1 MFGDKGAS
9 PSAGGARRAARRL
22 VKMIL
27 GTDGRCNDPALAVT
41 ACPAC
46 GAVGDFRQHSPY
58 RRNLEDLQGGGIV
71 CGKVTIERVRCASC
85 GATHALIPPN
95 VSPYRQRSV
104 RLQGAIARARLSG
117 STVEAVG
124 EAYGI
129 CPRSLYR
136 LMACLPALLV
146 ALASATGRAPSAL
159 SAAGACSC
167 ARFRAHAARACA
179 AALGLGPFQDVA
191 MRNPPPCGHCPGDA
205 FT

>member
-1 MFGDKGAS
+1 MATVGAS
-9 PSAGGARRAARRL
+9 PRPRRRDGAAGKL
-22 VKMIL
+22 VNMIL
-27 GTDGRCNDPALAVT
+27 GTDGRRNGPALAAT

-46 GAVGDFRQHSPY
+46 GAVGGLRPHSSY
-58 RRNLEDLQGGGIV
+58 RRNLEDLEGGEVV

-85 GATHALIPPN
+85 GATHALLPPN

-104 RLQGAIARARLSG
+104 RLQGAIAAARLSG

-124 EAYGI
+124 AAYGI

-136 LMACLPALLV
+136 LMACLPALV
-146 ALASATGRAPSAL
+146 AALASLGARGRSAA
-159 SAAGACSC
+159 SAAGACAC

-179 AALGLGPFQDVA
+179 AALGLGPFQDVTV
-191 MRNPPPCGHCPGDA
+191 RNPPPCGPCSRTA

>member
-1 MFGDKGAS
+1 MFGDKDAS
-9 PSAGGARRAARRL
+9 PSTGGARRAARRL

-27 GTDGRCNDPALAVT
+27 GTDGRCNDPALAAT

-58 RRNLEDLQGGGIV
+58 RRNLEDLRGGRIV

-95 VSPYRQRSV
+95 VSPHRQRSV

-117 STVEAVG
+117 STVGGVG

-136 LMACLPALLV
+136 IMACLPALLV
-146 ALASATGRAPSAL
+146 ALASATGRAHSAP

-167 ARFRAHAARACA
+167 ARFRALLARACA
-179 AALGLGPFQDVA
+179 AALGLGPFQNVA
-191 MRNPPPCGHCPGDA
+191 MRNPPPCGPCAPGA

>member
-1 MFGDKGAS
+1 MFGDKDAS
-9 PSAGGARRAARRL
+9 PSTGGARRAARRL

-27 GTDGRCNDPALAVT
+27 GTDGRCNDPALAAT

-46 GAVGDFRQHSPY
+46 RAVGRFSPHSSY
-58 RRNLEDLQGGGIV
+58 RRNLEDLVGGGLA
-71 CGKVTIERVRCASC
+71 CGRVTIERVRCASC

-104 RLQGAIARARLSG
+104 RLQGAVARARLRG
-117 STVEAVG
+117 ETVEAVCG
-124 EAYGI
+124 AYGI

-146 ALASATGRAPSAL
+146 ALASATGRAHSAP

-167 ARFRAHAARACA
+167 ARFRAFLARACA
-179 AALGLGPFQDVA
+179 AALGLGPFQNVA
-191 MRNPPPCGHCPGDA
+191 MRNPPPCGPCAPGA

>member
-27 GTDGRCNDPALAVT
+27 GTDGRCNDPALAAT

-58 RRNLEDLQGGGIV
+58 RRNLEDLRGGRIV

-95 VSPYRQRSV
+95 VSPHRQRSV

-117 STVEAVG
+117 STVGGVG

-136 LMACLPALLV
+136 IMACLPALLV
-146 ALASATGRAPSAL
+146 ALASATGRAHSAP

-167 ARFRAHAARACA
+167 ARFRALLARACA
-179 AALGLGPFQDVA
+179 AALGLGPFQNVA
-191 MRNPPPCGHCPGDA
+191 MRNPPPCGPCAPGA

>member
-1 MFGDKGAS
+1 
-9 PSAGGARRAARRL
+9 
-22 VKMIL
+22 MIL
-27 GTDGRCNDPALAVT
+27 GTDGRCNDPALAAT

-46 GAVGDFRQHSPY
+46 RAVGRFSPHSSY
-58 RRNLEDLQGGGIV
+58 RRNLEDLVGGGIV
-71 CGKVTIERVRCASC
+71 CGRVTIDRVRCASC

-136 LMACLPALLV
+136 IVACLPALLV
-146 ALASATGRAPSAL
+146 ALSSLTGRVHAAP

-167 ARFRAHAARACA
+167 ARFRALIARACA
-179 AALGLGPFQDVA
+179 AALGLGPFQRVT
-191 MRNPPPCGHCPGDA
+191 MPNPPPCGPCAAGA

>member
-1 MFGDKGAS
+1 
-9 PSAGGARRAARRL
+9 
-22 VKMIL
+22 MIL
-27 GTDGRCNDPALAVT
+27 GTDGRCNDPALAAT

-58 RRNLEDLQGGGIV
+58 RRNLEDLRGGRIV

-95 VSPYRQRSV
+95 VSPHRQRSV

-117 STVEAVG
+117 STVGGVG

-129 CPRSLYR
+129 CPRSPCR
-136 LMACLPALLV
+136 IMACLPALLV
-146 ALASATGRAPSAL
+146 ALASATGRAHSAP

-167 ARFRAHAARACA
+167 ARFRALLARACA
-179 AALGLGPFQDVA
+179 AALGLGPFQNVT
-191 MRNPPPCGHCPGDA
+191 MRNPPPCGPCARRA